1 MAVVKTAR
9 HRALVSARAIRRARR
24 HTKAGPS
31 SARGAAA
38 IQVFI
43 SRLDNFVGTELFS
56 VEQPITVGR
65 HRSAQL
71 RLIAESISR
80 EHVVISLDNGV
91 VIIEDLG
98 SANGTLVNRRRIAG
112 RVEVRPSDAIQ
123 IGPYTLRLRALLPHP
138 ERAQSDL
145 SDVDTKVDAV
155 LSAEGESGTEDAAV
169 EPRAIDWRIYED
181 AIKRATGGEPAKNVI
196 HLKVAPGRESTRIQ
210 EPMDDEYGST
220 ERQATSRAT
229 EAEASAI
236 RREVSITATDEPRT
250 ARSLEIDAGVVA
262 RMEELDRLVE
272 RLSEPPD
279 ARSDTTP
286 DRPSGSRPVVGGMN
300 PPAGANAALYA
311 SRIPTVVPTPPTPRP
326 ASLELE
332 EPVWSED
339 SDVVEVESEPSIA
352 QRFEIVP
359 RQSMVG
365 RERDALEETVSAGS
379 EVSGENEGVSLATE
393 VEHALSPMGR
403 YPSMSIDPK
412 VIARSLAAPAGTGQ
426 ERVIHQA
433 SMELSRERISARLVT
448 PHPVSAARPGSLD
461 RKMPPPPPVPTPPPI
476 ELVVRKPARGSTRL
490 DSVPPIMPSRVV
502 PAPQPRDA
510 LSAAHTEQPA
520 PAAERAPVAE
530 PRTPSRV
537 RMPPKP
543 SLPPGVPAGSRA
555 VTTARPAITPATR
568 AAQARRP
575 SGGVKVV
582 PLVPAAVTIER
593 MSSLSRTSSTGQSSL
608 AQLLQSHAELSSGLS
623 PIPRE
628 PSMPSL
634 PRPKAPGPTTGA
646 LEMDPTEQVP
656 EGDLMFDG
664 IEVVARSGD
673 RLLDISTLRKDGEQY
688 VLGHRTPQGAT
699 APAAAHP
706 GLRLVRITHS
716 RFVDLVF
723 PKDVAGHL
731 VREGETVM
739 LRELTEGRKYS
750 CLRLK
755 ARDVVTVMLGEGSS
769 AVSYHIR
776 FLRTPRSISRA
787 RSIAR

>member
-24 HTKAGPS
+24 HTKTGPS

-56 VEQPITVGR
+56 VEQPVTVGR

-80 EHVVISLDNGV
+80 EHVLISLDNGALV
-91 VIIEDLG
+91 IEDLG

-138 ERAQSDL
+138 ERPQSDL

-155 LSAEGESGTEDAAV
+155 LSAEGESGTEDAAM
-169 EPRAIDWRIYED
+169 EPRAIDWRVYED

-229 EAEASAI
+229 QAEASAI
-236 RREVSITATDEPRT
+236 RREASITATEEPRT
-250 ARSLEIDAGVVA
+250 ARSVEIDAGVVA
-262 RMEELDRLVE
+262 RMEELDRMVE
-272 RLSEPPD
+272 RLSEIPD

-286 DRPSGSRPVVGGMN
+286 DRPN
-300 PPAGANAALYA
+300 A
-311 SRIPTVVPTPPTPRP
+311 SRIPTVVPTPTAPRSV
-326 ASLELE
+326 SLELE

-379 EVSGENEGVSLATE
+379 EVSGESEGVSLATE

-448 PHPVSAARPGSLD
+448 PQPVSAARPGSLD
-461 RKMPPPPPVPTPPPI
+461 RKMPPPPPVPTPPPPI
-476 ELVVRKPARGSTRL
+476 ELVVRKPARGSTRM
-490 DSVPPIMPSRVV
+490 DSVPPIMPSRMV
-502 PAPQPRDA
+502 PAPQPRDS
-510 LSAAHTEQPA
+510 LSSARTEQPA
-520 PAAERAPVAE
+520 APVAEARAPVAE

-555 VTTARPAITPATR
+555 VTTARPAISPATR

-582 PLVPAAVTIER
+582 PLIPAAVTIER

-608 AQLLQSHAELSSGLS
+608 AQLLQSHAELSSGLQ
-623 PIPRE
+623 PLPRE

>member
-24 HTKAGPS
+24 HTKTGPS

-56 VEQPITVGR
+56 VEQPVTVGR

-71 RLIAESISR
+71 RLVAESISR
-80 EHVVISLDNGV
+80 EHVLISLDNGALV
-91 VIIEDLG
+91 IEDLG

-138 ERAQSDL
+138 ERPQSDL

-155 LSAEGESGTEDAAV
+155 LSAEGESGTEDAAM
-169 EPRAIDWRIYED
+169 EPRAIDWRVYED

-220 ERQATSRAT
+220 ERHATSRAT
-229 EAEASAI
+229 QAEASAI
-236 RREVSITATDEPRT
+236 RREASITATEEPRT
-250 ARSLEIDAGVVA
+250 ARSVEIDAGVVA

-272 RLSEPPD
+272 RLSEVPD

-286 DRPSGSRPVVGGMN
+286 DRPN
-300 PPAGANAALYA
+300 A
-311 SRIPTVVPTPPTPRP
+311 SRIPTVIPTPTTPRP

-339 SDVVEVESEPSIA
+339 SDVVELESEPSIA

-379 EVSGENEGVSLATE
+379 EVSGESEGVSLATE

-433 SMELSRERISARLVT
+433 SIELSRERISARLVT
-448 PHPVSAARPGSLD
+448 PQPVSAARPGSLE
-461 RKMPPPPPVPTPPPI
+461 RKMPPPPPVPTPPPPI
-476 ELVVRKPARGSTRL
+476 ELVVRKPARGSTRM

-502 PAPQPRDA
+502 PAPQPRDN
-510 LSAAHTEQPA
+510 LSSARTEQPA
-520 PAAERAPVAE
+520 APAAEARAPVAE

-555 VTTARPAITPATR
+555 VTTARPAISPATR

-582 PLVPAAVTIER
+582 PLIPAAVTIER
-593 MSSLSRTSSTGQSSL
+593 MSSLSRTGSTGQSSL

>member
-56 VEQPITVGR
+56 VEQPISVGR

-71 RLIAESISR
+71 RLVAESISR

-123 IGPYTLRLRALLPHP
+123 IGPFTLRLRALLPHP

-155 LSAEGESGTEDAAV
+155 LSAEGASGTEDAAM

-236 RREVSITATDEPRT
+236 RRDVSITATDEPRT

-272 RLSEPPD
+272 RLSEVPEPRSD
-279 ARSDTTP
+279 LRSDTTP
-286 DRPSGSRPVVGGMN
+286 DRPN
-300 PPAGANAALYA
+300 A
-311 SRIPTVVPTPPTPRP
+311 SRIPTVVPTPTTPRP

-379 EVSGENEGVSLATE
+379 ELSGENEGVSLATE

-448 PHPVSAARPGSLD
+448 PRPGSIARPGSLD
-461 RKMPPPPPVPTPPPI
+461 RKMPPPPPVPTPPPPI
-476 ELVVRKPARGSTRL
+476 ELVVRKPARGSTRM
-490 DSVPPIMPSRVV
+490 DSVPPIMPSRMV

-520 PAAERAPVAE
+520 APIEQRAPVAE

-555 VTTARPAITPATR
+555 VTTARPAITSATR

-582 PLVPAAVTIER
+582 PLIPAAVTIER
-593 MSSLSRTSSTGQSSL
+593 MSSLSRTNSTGQSSL

-623 PIPRE
+623 PMPRE